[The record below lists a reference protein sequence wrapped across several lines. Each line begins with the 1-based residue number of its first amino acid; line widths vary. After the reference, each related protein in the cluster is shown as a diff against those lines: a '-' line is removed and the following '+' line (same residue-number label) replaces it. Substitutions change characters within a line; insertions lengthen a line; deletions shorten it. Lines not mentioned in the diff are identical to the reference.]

1 MIFTDAKKSSLAFP
15 FYAPANRPMIII
27 GIIPIAVTAEFL
39 YFIGHTL
46 IYLNLITNIFF
57 FNHEFGHMPFCGLSI
72 EILSIFFSTT

>member
-1 MIFTDAKKSSLAFP
+1 MIFTDAKKSSLTFP

-57 FNHEFGHMPFCGLSI
+57 FNNAFGHMPFCGLSI
-72 EILSIFFSTT
+72 KMLSIFFSTT

>member
-1 MIFTDAKKSSLAFP
+1 MIFTDAKKSSLTFP

-57 FNHEFGHMPFCGLSI
+57 FNHAFGHMPFLGLYAPGSFLI
-72 EILSIFFSTT
+72 ISPP